1 MFCFVFDRMFY
12 IPVTH
17 IFKILVF
24 VGVCP
29 ISVLHMIRSYFTY
42 RLYFL
47 RTFHVFFFFFFFK
60 LVLLSSD
67 RVKPIKVFSL
77 PQPFV
82 CPFRSFPPTF
92 ESQSDGFFSWSPNR
106 IPGSAWLWVFSPRI
120 SSLPFVALF
129 RFPVLSFFFFFFSF
143 SRDLT

>member
-29 ISVLHMIRSYFTY
+29 ISVLHMIRSDFTY

-47 RTFHVFFFFFFFK
+47 RTFHVYFLKK
-60 LVLLSSD
+60 LVLPSSD

-92 ESQSDGFFSWSPNR
+92 ESQSGGFFLINYNPFPGLRTGFLARLGCGFSLHVSP
-106 IPGSAWLWVFSPRI
+106 PYLSLLSSGFSYYR
-120 SSLPFVALF
+120 
-129 RFPVLSFFFFFFSF
+129 FFFS
-143 SRDLT
+143 DEI